1 MPELS
6 VDQFGQRR
14 RIGFVAG
21 MPGLQPSELGIG
33 RAGAGLGHFGQAK
46 VDRVGQDGGQ
56 QQIFVLGQVA
66 RFQVREVAGEARPL
80 IDFEQQFGDLD
91 VWQDHGCLVD
101 QRLRGVGYRRIQ
113 RRDLQARLGDDGIW
127 QIVGRR
133 HPVNSGKLLF
143 QQFQPVVQIGVVS
156 ENGKNRTLSVRCCRA
171 PAVQRRRRTRHRPP
185 S

>member
-1 MPELS
+1 MPRLQPG
-6 VDQFGQRR
+6 QFG
-14 RIGFVAG
+14 V
-21 MPGLQPSELGIG
+21 G
-33 RAGAGLGHFGQAK
+33 RARAGLGHFSEPKIDAISQ
-46 VDRVGQDGGQ
+46 DRRQ
-56 QQIFVLGQVA
+56 QQGLVLGRVA
-66 RFQVREVAGEARPL
+66 ALQMRKVPGESRPL

-91 VWQDHGCLVD
+91 VRQSHGRLVD
-101 QRLRGVGYRRIQ
+101 QRLRGVRHRCIE